1 MTKEEKDYILKYNH
15 HKKLVI
21 LVQLTIIISLIIL
34 WELLSQNKIINP
46 FIFSSPS
53 KIIKTIINLYLTNQL
68 FNNIFTTLYEI
79 MISFII
85 GFIISFI
92 IAILMYS
99 SKTFAEINDPFLT
112 ILNSLPKVALGPILI
127 IWFGANT
134 NSIIIMA
141 LLINVV
147 VSTLS
152 LYVGFIKVNKY
163 YLLLFKS
170 LHASK
175 KNTIWNLIIPSSFE
189 NIISSLKLNIS
200 MTLIGVIMGEFLV
213 SKSGIGYLIIYGT
226 QVFNLDLVY
235 TGIFLI
241 LIISYL
247 LYKPI
252 VFLEKKYCQKKIKII
267 S

>member
-1 MTKEEKDYILKYNH
+1 MSQAELLYIKKYKR
-15 HKKLVI
+15 HKLFVKTIQLLI
-21 LVQLTIIISLIIL
+21 LLTFIIL
-34 WELLSQNKIINP
+34 WELLSKYKIINP

-53 KIIKTIINLYLTNQL
+53 KIISIISNLIITNQL
-68 FNNIFTTLYEI
+68 WINISTTLLEI
-79 MISFII
+79 LISFVI
-85 GFIISFI
+85 GFVLSLV
-92 IAILMYS
+92 IALLIYLF
-99 SKTFAEINDPFLT
+99 KTLAEINDPFLT

-134 NSIIIMA
+134 KSIIVMA

-147 VSTLS
+147 VSTVS

-170 LHASK
+170 LHANK
-175 KNTIWNLIIPSSFE
+175 INTIIHLIIPSSFE

-213 SKSGIGYLIIYGT
+213 SKRGIGYLIIYGT

-241 LIISYL
+241 LILSYL
-247 LYKPI
+247 LYIPI
-252 VFLEKKYCQKKIKII
+252 NLLEKKA
-267 S
+267 

>member
-1 MTKEEKDYILKYNH
+1 MSEAELRYLKDYQKH
-15 HKKLVI
+15 QKLVKTI
-21 LVQLTIIISLIIL
+21 QLFIIISFIIL
-34 WELLSQNKIINP
+34 WELLSKYKIINP

-53 KIIKTIINLYLTNQL
+53 KIINTIINLAVTNQL
-68 FNNIFTTLYEI
+68 LINIYTTLFEI
-79 MISFII
+79 LISFII

-92 IAILMYS
+92 IALLMYLF
-99 SKTFAEINDPFLT
+99 KTFAEVNDPFLT

-134 NSIIIMA
+134 KSIIVMA

-147 VSTLS
+147 VSTVS

-170 LHASK
+170 LHANK
-175 KNTIWNLIIPSSFE
+175 LKTIIHLIIPSSFE

-213 SKSGIGYLIIYGT
+213 SKKGIGYLIIYGT

-241 LIISYL
+241 LILSYL
-247 LYKPI
+247 LYIPI
-252 VFLEKKYCQKKIKII
+252 NLLERKA
-267 S
+267 

>member
-1 MTKEEKDYILKYNH
+1 MSQAELLYIKKYKR
-15 HKKLVI
+15 HKLFVKTIQLLI
-21 LVQLTIIISLIIL
+21 LLTFIIL
-34 WELLSQNKIINP
+34 WELLSKYKIINP

-53 KIIKTIINLYLTNQL
+53 KIISTISNLINTNQL
-68 FNNIFTTLYEI
+68 WINISTTLLEI
-79 MISFII
+79 LISFVI
-85 GFIISFI
+85 GFVLSFV
-92 IAILMYS
+92 IALLMYLF
-99 SKTFAEINDPFLT
+99 KTLAEINDPFLT

-134 NSIIIMA
+134 KSIIVMA

-147 VSTLS
+147 VSTVS

-170 LHASK
+170 LHANK
-175 KNTIWNLIIPSSFE
+175 INTIIHLIIPSSFE

-213 SKSGIGYLIIYGT
+213 SKRGIGYLILYGT

-241 LIISYL
+241 LILSYL
-247 LYKPI
+247 LYIPI
-252 VFLEKKYCQKKIKII
+252 NLLEKKA
-267 S
+267 

>member
-1 MTKEEKDYILKYNH
+1 MSQAELLYIKKYNR
-15 HKKLVI
+15 HKLFVKTIQLLI
-21 LVQLTIIISLIIL
+21 LLTFIIL
-34 WELLSQNKIINP
+34 WELLSKYKIINP

-53 KIIKTIINLYLTNQL
+53 KIISTISNLINTNQL
-68 FNNIFTTLYEI
+68 WINISTTLLEI
-79 MISFII
+79 LISFVI
-85 GFIISFI
+85 GFVLSFV
-92 IAILMYS
+92 IALLMYLF
-99 SKTFAEINDPFLT
+99 KTLAEINDPFLT

-134 NSIIIMA
+134 KSIIVMA

-147 VSTLS
+147 VSTVS

-170 LHASK
+170 LHANK
-175 KNTIWNLIIPSSFE
+175 INTIIHLIIPSSFE

-213 SKSGIGYLIIYGT
+213 SKRGIGYLIIYGT

-241 LIISYL
+241 LILSYL
-247 LYKPI
+247 LYIPI
-252 VFLEKKYCQKKIKII
+252 NLLDKKA
-267 S
+267 

>member
-1 MTKEEKDYILKYNH
+1 MSQAELLYIKKYKR
-15 HKKLVI
+15 HKLFVKTIQLLI
-21 LVQLTIIISLIIL
+21 LLTFIIL
-34 WELLSQNKIINP
+34 WELLSKYKIINP

-53 KIIKTIINLYLTNQL
+53 KIISTISNLINTNQL
-68 FNNIFTTLYEI
+68 WINISTTLLEI
-79 MISFII
+79 LISFVI
-85 GFIISFI
+85 GFVLSFV
-92 IAILMYS
+92 IALLMYLF
-99 SKTFAEINDPFLT
+99 KTLAEINDPFLT

-134 NSIIIMA
+134 KSIIVMA

-147 VSTLS
+147 VSTVS

-170 LHASK
+170 LHANK
-175 KNTIWNLIIPSSFE
+175 INTIIHLIIPSSFE

-213 SKSGIGYLIIYGT
+213 SKRGIGYLIIYGT

-241 LIISYL
+241 LILSYL
-247 LYKPI
+247 LYIPI
-252 VFLEKKYCQKKIKII
+252 NLLEKKA
-267 S
+267 

>member
-1 MTKEEKDYILKYNH
+1 MSQAELLYIKKYKR
-15 HKKLVI
+15 HKLFVKTIQLLI
-21 LVQLTIIISLIIL
+21 LLTFIIL
-34 WELLSQNKIINP
+34 WELLRKYKIINP

-53 KIIKTIINLYLTNQL
+53 KIISIISNLIITNQL
-68 FNNIFTTLYEI
+68 WINISTTLLEI
-79 MISFII
+79 LISFVI
-85 GFIISFI
+85 GFVLSLV
-92 IAILMYS
+92 IALLIYLF
-99 SKTFAEINDPFLT
+99 KTLAEINDPFLT

-134 NSIIIMA
+134 KSIIVMA

-147 VSTLS
+147 VSTVS

-170 LHASK
+170 LHANK
-175 KNTIWNLIIPSSFE
+175 INTIIHLIIPSSFE

-213 SKSGIGYLIIYGT
+213 SKRGIGYLIIYGT
-226 QVFNLDLVY
+226 QIFNLDLVY

-241 LIISYL
+241 LILSYL
-247 LYKPI
+247 LYIPI
-252 VFLEKKYCQKKIKII
+252 NLLDKKA
-267 S
+267 

>member
-1 MTKEEKDYILKYNH
+1 MSQAELLYIKKYKR
-15 HKKLVI
+15 HKLFVKTIQLLI
-21 LVQLTIIISLIIL
+21 LLTFIIL
-34 WELLSQNKIINP
+34 WELLSKYKIINP

-53 KIIKTIINLYLTNQL
+53 KIISTISNLINTNQL
-68 FNNIFTTLYEI
+68 WINISTTLLEI
-79 MISFII
+79 LISFVI
-85 GFIISFI
+85 GFVLSFV
-92 IAILMYS
+92 IALLMYLF
-99 SKTFAEINDPFLT
+99 KTLAEINDPFLT

-134 NSIIIMA
+134 KSIIVMA

-147 VSTLS
+147 VSTVS

-170 LHASK
+170 LHANK
-175 KNTIWNLIIPSSFE
+175 INTIIHLIIPSSFE

-213 SKSGIGYLIIYGT
+213 SKRGIGYLIIYGT

-241 LIISYL
+241 LILSYL
-247 LYKPI
+247 LYIPI
-252 VFLEKKYCQKKIKII
+252 NLLDKKA
-267 S
+267 

>member
-1 MTKEEKDYILKYNH
+1 MSQAELLYIKKYKR
-15 HKKLVI
+15 HKLFVKTIQLLI
-21 LVQLTIIISLIIL
+21 LLTFIIL
-34 WELLSQNKIINP
+34 WELLSKYKIINP

-53 KIIKTIINLYLTNQL
+53 KIISTISNLIITNQL
-68 FNNIFTTLYEI
+68 WINISTTLLEI
-79 MISFII
+79 LISFVI
-85 GFIISFI
+85 GFVLSLV
-92 IAILMYS
+92 IALLMYLF
-99 SKTFAEINDPFLT
+99 KTLAEINDPFLT

-134 NSIIIMA
+134 KSIIVMA

-147 VSTLS
+147 VSTVS

-170 LHASK
+170 LHANK
-175 KNTIWNLIIPSSFE
+175 INTIIHLIIPSSFE

-213 SKSGIGYLIIYGT
+213 SKRGIGYLIIYGT

-241 LIISYL
+241 LILSYL
-247 LYKPI
+247 LYIPI
-252 VFLEKKYCQKKIKII
+252 NLLDKKA
-267 S
+267 

>member
-1 MTKEEKDYILKYNH
+1 MSEAELRYLKKYQKH
-15 HKKLVI
+15 QKLVKTI
-21 LVQLTIIISLIIL
+21 QLFIIICFIIL
-34 WELLSQNKIINP
+34 WELLSKYKIINP

-53 KIIKTIINLYLTNQL
+53 KIIHTIINLAITNQL
-68 FNNIFTTLYEI
+68 LINIFTTLFEI
-79 MISFII
+79 LISFII

-92 IAILMYS
+92 IALLMYLF
-99 SKTFAEINDPFLT
+99 KTFAEVNDPFLT

-134 NSIIIMA
+134 KSIIVMA

-147 VSTLS
+147 VSTVS

-170 LHASK
+170 LHANK
-175 KNTIWNLIIPSSFE
+175 LKTIINLIIPSSFE

-213 SKSGIGYLIIYGT
+213 SKKGIGYLIIYGT

-241 LIISYL
+241 LILSYL
-247 LYKPI
+247 LYIPI
-252 VFLEKKYCQKKIKII
+252 NLFERKA
-267 S
+267 